1 MGEIFWGFL
10 STNSFVQLREPT
22 IYEEGVYIGSIMLWA
37 FFQKQKADK
46 NVNKQYFDYI
56 PTIIKII

>member
-1 MGEIFWGFL
+1 
-10 STNSFVQLREPT
+10 LREPT